1 MAAGAEGRQLN
12 IIIMSFRINASV
24 NSFYF
29 PWFFYV
35 RLKCC
40 SVGQKLNKINS
51 SGIANSVI
59 FLYIFY
65 IIYGNYKH

>member
-40 SVGQKLNKINS
+40 SVGQKLNYIN
-51 SGIANSVI
+51 SGIANSV
-59 FLYIFY
+59 FFC
-65 IIYGNYKH
+65 IYFTKYMEIKSN